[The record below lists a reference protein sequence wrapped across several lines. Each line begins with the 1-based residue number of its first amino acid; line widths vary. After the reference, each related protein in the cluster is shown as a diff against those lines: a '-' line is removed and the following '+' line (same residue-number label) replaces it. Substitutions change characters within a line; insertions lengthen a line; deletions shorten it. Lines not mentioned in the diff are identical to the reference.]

1 MHECVYVCA
10 CMYVCVYDSI
20 GQCMC
25 DGCADAASV
34 CMCMCVCLS
43 VYTFIQS
50 LTLVTKIS
58 YSSRGRV
65 YMRWYMVYG
74 VQGIVRCALSTSFT
88 VG

>member
-20 GQCMC
+20 GQCVC

-43 VYTFIQS
+43 VYIH
-50 LTLVTKIS
+50 LYKV
-58 YSSRGRV
+58 
-65 YMRWYMVYG
+65 
-74 VQGIVRCALSTSFT
+74 
-88 VG
+88 